1 MGLCTNQ
8 GHILLPKDME
18 DEYKVATVTLKEH
31 ENKGSISFNVKN
43 TGVYFVVAIS

>member
-18 DEYKVATVTLKEH
+18 YKVATVTLKEH
-31 ENKGSISFNVKN
+31 ENKGSLSFNVKN